1 MRKVDNEVK
10 IEGYLRENGL
20 ELTRNNKQEEVI
32 RGSLIVALD
41 NVRSCKAQFYVNRF
55 KPLKPGETTR
65 QESKAYGKLV
75 ELLPGNTISIASLMK
90 DHTAMTFDDAKEL
103 ATKVW
108 IYGALQEYVRKD
120 EKGDVISSAT
130 IRGLSA
136 GIKTESDKHPFTPKA
151 GFEVEMYIEG
161 KRPEMKDGEETGR
174 IVLTGLIPEYDDSVS
189 RIDFIATTDY
199 ANEEKTITVADY
211 IEENYN
217 IGQTVKI
224 YGDVINTYVRVEKEG
239 GGHTFGRT
247 LEPQYETT
255 FISERQI
262 FGGTATPLDEDDEN
276 ALKKAEIKAA
286 LALRQQKIDETSA
299 KDDTPKVV
307 NPKRGF
313 TEAPATTTASRPK
326 FTFDRNDF

>member
-1 MRKVDNEVK
+1 MRRVANKVQ
-10 IEGYLRENGL
+10 IEGYLRENNL
-20 ELTRNNKQEEVI
+20 ELIRNDKQEEVI
-32 RGSLIVALD
+32 RGSLVVALD
-41 NVRSCKAQFYVNRF
+41 NVRSCRAQFYVSRF
-55 KPLKPGETTR
+55 NTLKPGETTR
-65 QESKAYGKLV
+65 QESKAYGRLV
-75 ELLPGNTISIASLMK
+75 ELLPGNTISISSLMK
-90 DHTAMTFDDAKEL
+90 DQAAMTFDVAKES

-108 IYGALQEYVRKD
+108 IIGALQEYIRKD
-120 EKGDVISSAT
+120 EKGEAISSTT

-136 GIKTESDKHPFTPKA
+136 GIKTESDKHPFTQKA
-151 GFEVEMYIEG
+151 EFEVEMYIEG

-189 RIDFIATTDY
+189 RIEFVTELGDAT
-199 ANEEKTITVADY
+199 DY

-217 IGQTVKI
+217 VGQTVKV

-255 FISERQI
+255 FTSERQI

-286 LALRQQKIDETSA
+286 LALRQQKIDNMPA
-299 KDDTPKVV
+299 KDDAPKAV
-307 NPKRGF
+307 NPKKGF
-313 TEAPATTTASRPK
+313 TETPAAPAAPKKK
-326 FTFDRNDF
+326 FTFGDF